1 MKEYGKYCRY
11 CGIALGIKNRKGRN
25 LACKTC
31 YARERK
37 SSTKIC
43 QEKMVKSGADGFEKY
58 LKAKTARIAMYTRL
72 AQDGQPL
79 FKDER
84 HG

>member
-31 YARERK
+31 YNEHYRR
-37 SSTKIC
+37 INIRY
-43 QEKMVKSGADGFEKY
+43 QDKMVKTGTETFDNWQ
-58 LKAKTARIAMYTRL
+58 KARDARIAMYTRL

-84 HG
+84 L